1 MATKKR
7 AAKKSKRRRGVMTT
21 LATGMANLYG
31 RVKQKLARK
40 PKVEASSKAAAKQP
54 AKKKKSAK
62 PSKRRTAAKRTRKQ

>member
-31 RVKQKLARK
+31 RVKQRLARK
-40 PKVEASSKAAAKQP
+40 PKEVSSKAAAKQSP
-54 AKKKKSAK
+54 KKKKSAK
-62 PSKRRTAAKRTRKQ
+62 PSKRRTAAKRMRKQ